1 MIKFICLISI
11 LFILAFYL
19 NKTNE
24 GFLSGTDVQ
33 LLTSK
38 PYYTRYDYLT
48 QARKYP
54 YDYQTYRY
62 PSYRYPSYGSPSYRY
77 PSYRYPSYRYPSY
90 RYPSYRYPS
99 YGYPYNYYSPV
110 LI

>member
-54 YDYQTYRY
+54 YDYQSYRYPSYGY

-77 PSYRYPSYRYPSY
+77 PSYRYP
-90 RYPSYRYPS
+90 
-99 YGYPYNYYSPV
+99 YNYYSPV

>member
-1 MIKFICLISI
+1 MRIFVCLILII
-11 LFILAFYL
+11 LFILAIYCL
-19 NKTNE
+19 QKKTTE

-54 YDYQTYRY
+54 YDY
-62 PSYRYPSYGSPSYRY
+62 G
-77 PSYRYPSYRYPSY
+77 
-90 RYPSYRYPS
+90 YPS
-99 YGYPYNYYSPV
+99 YGYSQYGYPQYGYSRYRHPRYEYSRYRYPYYNYYIPA
-110 LI
+110 LF